1 MYHLVNH
8 LEMCIMLLR
17 GVIALWVKI
26 KHLKMDN
33 LRPLIGI
40 VFFLYT

>member
-1 MYHLVNH
+1 MFHPVNH

-26 KHLKMDN
+26 KHLEMDN
-33 LRPLIGI
+33 LRPLIDI